1 MPSDISVLRSL
12 DLNALVVLVMV
23 HRERNASR
31 TAQLLGLTQPAVSN
45 VLGKLRRLFDD
56 PLFLRVGRGLVP
68 TDRANEI
75 VKALE
80 PAIQGVEEALDRYLR
95 QAADVRE
102 TFFLAVN

>member
-31 TAQLLGLTQPAVSN
+31 TAQLLGLTQPAVS
-45 VLGKLRRLFDD
+45 KLRRLFDD